1 MADDG
6 TTARF
11 VAMVLVVVGALYGIT
26 ILADFYG
33 FQYFAGKFSL
43 GLFLVG
49 SIWCVG
55 FLLLRTDN
63 QAATESYDLERAKLR
78 ALHPEADTGS
88 TTPLHDVARRYDEL
102 ARRHEAI
109 TRVRS
114 YSAALTLYATA
125 FAGIAAA
132 TVLVGIGGF
141 WGLFDFFAV
150 VLLVG
155 ALVVH
160 VLGPYDR
167 GLTRPLQGLL
177 PARWQ

>member
-1 MADDG
+1 MA
-6 TTARF
+6 
-11 VAMVLVVVGALYGIT
+11 VVLVAVGALYGIT
-26 ILADFYG
+26 VLADFYG
-33 FQYFAGKFSL
+33 FQYYAGKFSL
-43 GLFLVG
+43 GLFLAG

-63 QAATESYDLERAKLR
+63 QAATENYDLERAKLR
-78 ALHPEADTGS
+78 AIHPEIDASDAS
-88 TTPLHDVARRYDEL
+88 PLLDVAHRYDEL

-114 YSAALTLYATA
+114 HSAALTLYATA

-141 WGLFDFFAV
+141 WGLFDFLAV

-155 ALVVH
+155 ALIVH
-160 VLGPYDR
+160 VLGPYDH
-167 GLTRPLQGLL
+167 GLTRPLRGFL